1 MLQLAGKSSP
11 EESLELADG
20 DKKKENSI
28 LLNEGFPKLGASL
41 MVLLVWFVR
50 GVGTYIYI

>member
-28 LLNEGFPKLGASL
+28 LLNEGFPKLGAPL
-41 MVLLVWFVR
+41 MVLLVWFV
-50 GVGTYIYI
+50 